1 MPISPF
7 QRIAVIG
14 IAAVL
19 FATSAR
25 SHAAPSACKSAAQ
38 HIPGRPATAPGA
50 SAFLDRV
57 AAMSEPERDHA
68 IRGELM
74 AGNLPEFLRT
84 VQPVQIV
91 ARMAQGATVH
101 LTLCVMADYLSVG
114 SDGDFILTP
123 MGLKS
128 ALSVAAQLGFTL
140 PTRRMVDLIY
150 RQSVVHMAPQPLAAS
165 DQMRSTDYYRRHNA
179 LVNAQRAVLG
189 ASPDVLT
196 AGHMKDLVLTPRLW
210 GQPGRVAIYG
220 WHRAVDAPI
229 QPLSTVHGARYADY
243 SHGIRLVSTVVFVND
258 VPKSIFEVLAD
269 PQLAPL
275 LSDEGPM
282 PSLPEWLDRTIATES
297 GA

>member
-1 MPISPF
+1 M
-7 QRIAVIG
+7 IG

-19 FATSAR
+19 YATSAR
-25 SHAAPSACKSAAQ
+25 SHAAPSPCKSAAQ
-38 HIPGRPATAPGA
+38 KIPVRPANAPGA
-50 SAFLDRV
+50 RAFMDNV

-74 AGNLPEFLRT
+74 AGNIPEFLRT
-84 VQPVQIV
+84 VQPVQV
-91 ARMAQGATVH
+91 NGRMAHGVKVQ
-101 LTLCVMADYLSVG
+101 LTLCVMSDYLSVG
-114 SDGDFILTP
+114 SDGDFVLTP
-123 MGLKS
+123 MGLTS

-150 RQSVVHMAPQPLAAS
+150 DQSVVHMAPQPLAAS
-165 DQMRSTDYYRRHNA
+165 DQMRSTAYYRRHNA
-179 LVNAQRAVLG
+179 LVNEQRAVLG
-189 ASPDVLT
+189 ATPDVLT

-220 WHRAVDAPI
+220 WHRAVGVPI

-258 VPKSIFEVLAD
+258 VPKSIFDVLAD
-269 PQLAPL
+269 LQLAPL

-282 PSLPEWLDRTIATES
+282 PSLPDWLDRTVATES
-297 GA
+297 GT

>member
-7 QRIAVIG
+7 QRVAVIG

-25 SHAAPSACKSAAQ
+25 SHAAPSPCKSAAQ
-38 HIPGRPATAPGA
+38 NIPRRPANAPGA
-50 SAFLDRV
+50 SAFLDSV

-74 AGNLPEFLRT
+74 AGNLPEFLRA
-84 VQPVQIV
+84 VQPVQV
-91 ARMAQGATVH
+91 TGRMAHGAAVH

-114 SDGDFILTP
+114 SDGDFVLTP
-123 MGLKS
+123 MGLTS

-150 RQSVVHMAPQPLAAS
+150 GQSVVHMAPQPLAAS
-165 DQMRSTDYYRRHNA
+165 DQMRSTAYYRRHNA
-179 LVNAQRAVLG
+179 LVQAQRAVLG
-189 ASPDVLT
+189 ALPDVLT

-220 WHRAVDAPI
+220 WHRGVGAPI

-258 VPKSIFEVLAD
+258 MPKSIFDVLAD

-297 GA
+297 GT